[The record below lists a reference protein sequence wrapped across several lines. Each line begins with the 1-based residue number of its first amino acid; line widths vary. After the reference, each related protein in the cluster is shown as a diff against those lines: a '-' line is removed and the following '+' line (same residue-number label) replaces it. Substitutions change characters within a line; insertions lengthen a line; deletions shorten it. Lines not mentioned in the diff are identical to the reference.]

1 MYAGDACSFS
11 SLHCYYFTTIEYNMK
26 YKTRTRDF
34 SEKDDKALKQ
44 NQIIWQEQQEKLYFN
59 DFYKYLE
66 NEVKRMKTRD

>member
-1 MYAGDACSFS
+1 
-11 SLHCYYFTTIEYNMK
+11 MK

-66 NEVKRMKTRD
+66 NEVKRMKTRDWR